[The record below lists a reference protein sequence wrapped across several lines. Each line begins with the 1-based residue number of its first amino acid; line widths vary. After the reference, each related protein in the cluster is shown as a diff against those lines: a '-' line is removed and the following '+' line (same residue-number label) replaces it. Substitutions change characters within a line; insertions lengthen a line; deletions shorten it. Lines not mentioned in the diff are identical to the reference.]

1 MGENSAAM
9 ISRSI
14 IAIVI
19 IATVHALPA
28 PNVVRESKPFVA
40 AQRIVTEMLQE
51 GADPTGCAEAAN
63 TTRDNVITNIETKQ
77 TLLDSLDQ
85 GCSCAALGQDEV
97 TRTLMEMNAAS
108 AAVTV
113 AETSLYT
120 ATHAQVTLSTQ
131 TYHLLSGNECGWTM
145 IDAAYTSALTTYSLA
160 VTTLDTARTT
170 YTFSIQMQ
178 TEAVAEAARL
188 KLECQCTVQNDH
200 AQEWA
205 SANEDNAINQRAW
218 EQAHQMDCVLAEIY
232 YADCVIPP
240 VPSLTQPS
248 LCDDI
253 ESISCAAP
261 TSSAAGSAHVVHF
274 TPPAPPATPTYQG
287 AYGSGAGSGAAVVS
301 DTGCHDTPN
310 WHDSDGADYDCDF
323 YGLATNCA
331 DYGDDYAG
339 VAGQTANQACCVCG
353 AENEV
358 TIYDTPYAGPALTS
372 DPGAYGSGAVA
383 YGSGAVTPTPTPTPS
398 PSPTPAY
405 GSGSGSG
412 YGR

>member
-1 MGENSAAM
+1 MGERTLAAM

-40 AQRIVTEMLQE
+40 AQRIVTEMLQA

-63 TTRDNVITNIETKQ
+63 TTRDNVITNVQTKQ
-77 TLLDSLDQ
+77 TILDSLPQ
-85 GCSCAALGQDEV
+85 GCFCAALGQDEV

-131 TYHLLSGNECGWTM
+131 TYQTLSTQTNECGWTM
-145 IDAAYTSALTTYSLA
+145 IDAAYTSALTTYSQA

-205 SANEDNAINQRAW
+205 SANEDNAINLRAW

-261 TSSAAGSAHVVHF
+261 TGSA
-274 TPPAPPATPTYQG
+274 
-287 AYGSGAGSGAAVVS
+287 AGSGAAVVS

-331 DYGDDYAG
+331 DYGDSYAG

-383 YGSGAVTPTPTPTPS
+383 PTPIPS
-398 PSPTPAY
+398 PSPTPTPAY

>member
-1 MGENSAAM
+1 MGERTLAAM

-40 AQRIVTEMLQE
+40 AQRIVTEMLQA

-63 TTRDNVITNIETKQ
+63 TTRDNVIANVQAKQ
-77 TLLDSLDQ
+77 TMLDSLPQ
-85 GCSCAALGQDEV
+85 GCFCAALGQDEV

-170 YTFSIQMQ
+170 YTFSIQMH

-205 SANEDNAINQRAW
+205 SANEDNAI
-218 EQAHQMDCVLAEIY
+218 
-232 YADCVIPP
+232 
-240 VPSLTQPS
+240 
-248 LCDDI
+248 
-253 ESISCAAP
+253 
-261 TSSAAGSAHVVHF
+261 
-274 TPPAPPATPTYQG
+274 TP
-287 AYGSGAGSGAAVVS
+287 
-301 DTGCHDTPN
+301 
-310 WHDSDGADYDCDF
+310 
-323 YGLATNCA
+323 
-331 DYGDDYAG
+331 
-339 VAGQTANQACCVCG
+339 
-353 AENEV
+353 E
-358 TIYDTPYAGPALTS
+358 GPGNKLIRWT
-372 DPGAYGSGAVA
+372 
-383 YGSGAVTPTPTPTPS
+383 
-398 PSPTPAY
+398 
-405 GSGSGSG
+405 
-412 YGR
+412 